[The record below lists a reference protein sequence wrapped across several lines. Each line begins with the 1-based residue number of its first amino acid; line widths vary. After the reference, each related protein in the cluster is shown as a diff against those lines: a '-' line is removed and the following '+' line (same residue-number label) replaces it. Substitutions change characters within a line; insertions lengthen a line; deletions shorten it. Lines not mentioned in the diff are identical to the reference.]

1 MQETKLKAVNSVN
14 FKQKFKEFKPKSL
27 RAQLL
32 GIIHCHAVYKQIHA
46 ANAWEEWLFLRYG
59 ENSCKALNERE
70 LGDVIDLLDGK
81 IPDRDYVLRM
91 GTATQAQQRKIYA
104 IMRAKGWGERAKN
117 AFITRQIGTYK
128 PTYLMTK
135 EEATKVITGLQAF

>member
-1 MQETKLKAVNSVN
+1 MNATKLKAVNSVN

-32 GIIHCHAVYKQIHA
+32 GIIHCHAIYKQIHA
-46 ANAWEEWLFLRYG
+46 ANAWEEWLFVRYG
-59 ENSCKALNERE
+59 VNSCKELNERE

-81 IPDRDYVLRM
+81 IPDRDFVCRM

-104 IMRAKGWGERAKN
+104 IMQAKGWGERAKVS
-117 AFITRQIGTYK
+117 FITRQIGVYK

-135 EEATKVITGLQAF
+135 EEATKIITGLLAF